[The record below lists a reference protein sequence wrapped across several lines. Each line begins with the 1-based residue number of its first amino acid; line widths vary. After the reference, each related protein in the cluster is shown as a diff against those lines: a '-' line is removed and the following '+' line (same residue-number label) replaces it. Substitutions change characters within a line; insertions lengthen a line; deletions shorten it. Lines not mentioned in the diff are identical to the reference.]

1 MASEMPSLDTN
12 YSPTLQRKRARSS
25 PRVSRSLSPQ
35 PEIDPSKKKRHEFD
49 YIRGLSN
56 RERVDLVLSRLDGEH
71 RWTIKDL
78 IHYAVTEES
87 EKKYGKS
94 TKKRARDIPTA
105 IFDDKEVIDAL
116 SRASNDL
123 RDHQILNMAKVF
135 QTEFSELRAEPGL
148 GEFNAEIEP
157 QNLNISG
164 LARRS
169 KELAPGLWQF
179 LQDVIK
185 SSSANDDQ
193 EKRGIDG
200 DLFMICM
207 MLAHLKAPRKNGS
220 FHSMLGIHLHSMGVK
235 RRVMDLLASLGVTVS
250 YASALKYSNNIGK
263 IAAVSQTHYMES
275 RRD

>member
-12 YSPTLQRKRARSS
+12 YSPTLQRKRALSS
-25 PRVSRSLSPQ
+25 PRVSRSQ

-94 TKKRARDIPTA
+94 TKKRARDISTA

-148 GEFNAEIEP
+148 GKFNAEIEP
-157 QNLNISG
+157 QNLQGYGNFCKMSPNPR
-164 LARRS
+164 LRMTTRRREVS
-169 KELAPGLWQF
+169 M
-179 LQDVIK
+179 VIY
-185 SSSANDDQ
+185 
-193 EKRGIDG
+193 IY
-200 DLFMICM
+200 DLYDAGAFEGT
-207 MLAHLKAPRKNGS
+207 PEEW
-220 FHSMLGIHLHSMGVK
+220 
-235 RRVMDLLASLGVTVS
+235 LLP
-250 YASALKYSNNIGK
+250 
-263 IAAVSQTHYMES
+263 
-275 RRD
+275 